1 MTSYHGGKQRLG
13 LKIAE
18 YIHLVCTLMDQVKC
32 TYCEPFCGMMGV
44 YQHIPELFDHKFT
57 LLGGDINE
65 SVIKMWIGALGGW
78 KPPTTCTLDEYNLLK
93 DALPSALKGY
103 IGHQYSFGGQ
113 YFMGYA
119 PTYGKT
125 VDSSKA
131 SSSIVSIA
139 HKVQGIT
146 LTTGSYTQYSHLTD
160 TIIYCDPPYSNTS
173 QRYKTLQGTREAA
186 QGFDSEEFWDWCR
199 VMGKKNNIVFVSGY
213 TAPPDFIEIMASS
226 HKLTGIIH
234 SQADKKRTEKLYLL
248 SGCHQ
253 SPL

>member
-13 LKIAE
+13 LTIAE
-18 YIHLVCTLMDQVKC
+18 YIHFVCTLLDQTKC
-32 TYCEPFCGMMGV
+32 MYCEPFIGMMGV
-44 YQHIPELFDHKFT
+44 YQHIPDLFDNKLI
-57 LLGGDINE
+57 LLGGDTNE
-65 SVIKMWIGALGGW
+65 SVIKMWTRSLGGW
-78 KPPTTCTLDEYNLLK
+78 KPPTTCSLDEYNLLK
-93 DALPSALKGY
+93 DSPPSALKGY

-131 SSSIVSIA
+131 SASIVSIA
-139 HKVQGIT
+139 NKLQGIT
-146 LTTGSYTQYSHLTD
+146 LTTGSYTQYSDLTN

-173 QRYKTLQGTREAA
+173 QRYKALE
-186 QGFDSEEFWDWCR
+186 GFDSEEFWDWCR
-199 VMGKKNNIVFVSGY
+199 VMGKQNNIVFVSGY
-213 TAPPDFIEIMASS
+213 TAPPDFIEIMESS

-248 SGCHQ
+248 RTGQ